1 MCNIITLL
9 FMKLTAPQKKISD
22 SKARFRVVSAGR
34 RFGKTWLSIN
44 ELAKFARFPNQR
56 VAYMAPT
63 YKQAKQVVFQDLLDQ
78 LYAKN
83 WIEKVNQSELSIK
96 LVNGSTIF
104 LLSLDSFEHIR
115 GRKFHFVVIDEAA
128 TVNPEAWFT
137 VVRPCLSDTDGHA
150 LFIGTPRK
158 NWFYDLWLTDDPQW
172 ESFQFTTA
180 EGGNV
185 SEQELLQA
193 QQDLDE
199 RTYRQEYEA
208 AFISWNGTVAYA
220 FEPETH
226 LKPAPQIDPLTP
238 LVAGTDF
245 NVDPMSAAIGVYRN
259 DVLHIIDEIEIYG
272 SNTQELCTE
281 LRSRYPHNNIT
292 VYPDASGGARS
303 TASGNLSDHVILNN
317 NGFKVITGR
326 TNPAVMDRIASVNAM
341 FKNKNGQ
348 SRLYIDPKCRKLREC
363 LMKMS
368 YKPDSR
374 IPDKSSGYDHMPD
387 ALGYAVMGLAPIHR
401 QTSTVYSKTRR
412 M

>member
-1 MCNIITLL
+1 
-9 FMKLTAPQKKISD
+9 MKLTAPQKKISD
-22 SKARFRVVSAGR
+22 STARFRVVSAGR

-104 LLSLDSFEHIR
+104 LLSLDNYETIR
-115 GRKFHFVVIDEAA
+115 GRKFNFVVIDEAA
-128 TVNPEAWFT
+128 TVDPQAWYT
-137 VVRPCLSDTDGHA
+137 VVRPCLSDTNGHA

-158 NWFYDLWLTDDPQW
+158 NWFWEIWLTDDPQW
-172 ESFQFTTA
+172 ESFQYTTA
-180 EGGNV
+180 DGGNV
-185 SEQELLQA
+185 SEAELLQA

-199 RTYRQEYEA
+199 RTYKQEFEA
-208 AFISWNGTVAYA
+208 QFVDFKGLCYYA
-220 FEPETH
+220 FDPEIH
-226 LKPAPQIDPLTP
+226 IKPAPPVDNLSKLDISC
-238 LVAGTDF
+238 DF
-245 NVDPMSAAIGVYRN
+245 NVDPMSACIGVYRN
-259 DVLHIIDEIEIYG
+259 NVLHIIDEIEIYG
-272 SNTQELCTE
+272 SDTQELCTE
-281 LRSRYPHNNIT
+281 IRSRYPHNSIT
-292 VYPDASGGARS
+292 VYPDASGGRRT

-317 NGFKVITGR
+317 NGFKVITGK

-341 FKNKNGQ
+341 FKNTNGQ

-374 IPDKSSGYDHMPD
+374 IPDKSSGWDHMTD
-387 ALGYAVMGLAPIHR
+387 ALGYAVWGLAPIHR
-401 QTSTVYSKTRR
+401 QQTRTYDKTRR
-412 M
+412 TV

>member
-1 MCNIITLL
+1 
-9 FMKLTAPQKKISD
+9 MKLTAPQKKISD

-44 ELAKFARFPNQR
+44 ELAKFARYPKQR

-104 LLSLDSFEHIR
+104 LLSLDNYETIR
-115 GRKFHFVVIDEAA
+115 GRKFNFVVIDEAA
-128 TVNPEAWFT
+128 TVDPQAWYT
-137 VVRPCLSDTDGHA
+137 VVRPCLSDTKGHA

-158 NWFYDLWLTDDPQW
+158 NWFYELWLTDDPQW
-172 ESFQFTTA
+172 ESFQFTT
-180 EGGNV
+180 EDGGNV
-185 SEQELLQA
+185 SAEELEQA
-193 QQDLDE
+193 KNDLDE
-199 RTYRQEYEA
+199 RTYRQEFTAEFVDFKGLCYF
-208 AFISWNGTVAYA
+208 AFD
-220 FEPETH
+220 PEIH
-226 LKPAPQIDPLTP
+226 MKPAPEIEHLTP
-238 LVAGTDF
+238 LHVGMDF
-245 NVDPMSAAIGVYRN
+245 NVDPMSATIGVYRN
-259 DVLHIIDEIEIYG
+259 DQLHIIDEIEIYG
-272 SNTQELCTE
+272 SDTQEMCTE
-281 LRSRYPHNNIT
+281 LRSRYKHNNIT
-292 VYPDASGGARS
+292 VYPDASGGKRT

-317 NGFKVITGR
+317 NGFKVITGK

-363 LMKMS
+363 LLKMS

-387 ALGYAVMGLAPIHR
+387 ALGFAVMGLAPIHR
-401 QTSTVYSKTRR
+401 QSNTVYSKTRR